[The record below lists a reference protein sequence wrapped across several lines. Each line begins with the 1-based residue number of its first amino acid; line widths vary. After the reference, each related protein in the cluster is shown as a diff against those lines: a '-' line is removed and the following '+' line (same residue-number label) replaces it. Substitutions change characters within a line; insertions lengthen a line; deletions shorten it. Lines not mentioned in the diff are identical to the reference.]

1 VYSQFLFD
9 GLTVKNYNALSILSA
24 HGDWMIRSLESFI
37 EAQSK
42 RAVGACG
49 IALSILLGY
58 LDLISGVEIHLLLL
72 YLIPIFL
79 GSWFVSREMGVY
91 LAFFGSLIWFVVDS
105 LGGRVYSSTWIAYW
119 NLLMRT
125 GVFVIF
131 AVTQAQLR
139 VKLNELSSL
148 AARDMLTGLPNA
160 HAFYEL
166 TAKETSRAFGGAPMT
181 LACVDIA
188 GFKWVNHRFGYPT
201 GDQMLCTIAQ
211 TIRAHAPR
219 PDLLARTGGTSFS
232 LLLPNTTSEGAN
244 AILQQIYK
252 ALQEERRKYS
262 HPLTFY
268 VSAIACP
275 KAPKTIAELLH
286 QADVQ
291 MDRMRGGKKDS
302 IQIAAAENLTA
313 LN

>member
-1 VYSQFLFD
+1 
-9 GLTVKNYNALSILSA
+9 
-24 HGDWMIRSLESFI
+24 MIRALESFI
-37 EAQSK
+37 ESRSK

-49 IALSILLGY
+49 IALSIFLGF
-58 LDLISGVEIHLLLL
+58 LDLITGVEIHLMLL
-72 YLIPIFL
+72 YLVPIFL

-105 LGGRVYSSTWIAYW
+105 LGGRVYSSPWIAYW

-125 GVFVIF
+125 GVFILF
-131 AVTQAQLR
+131 AFTQAQLR
-139 VKLNELSSL
+139 AKLNELSSV
-148 AARDMLTGLPNA
+148 AARDLLTGLPNA
-160 HAFYEL
+160 HAFYQL
-166 TAKETSRAFGGAPMT
+166 TAKETSRALGSTPMT
-181 LACVDIA
+181 LACVDIT

-201 GDQMLCTIAQ
+201 GDQMLCSIAQ

-219 PDLLARTGGTSFS
+219 PDLIARTGGTSFS
-232 LLLPNTTSEGAN
+232 ILLPNTTSEEAN
-244 AILQQIYK
+244 VVLQEIYQ
-252 ALQEERRKYS
+252 ALQEDRRKYS

-286 QADVQ
+286 QADLQ
-291 MDRMRGGKKDS
+291 MDRMKGRKKDS
-302 IQIAAAENLTA
+302 IQIAAVENLAA

>member
-1 VYSQFLFD
+1 
-9 GLTVKNYNALSILSA
+9 
-24 HGDWMIRSLESFI
+24 MIRALESFI
-37 EAQSK
+37 EGRSK

-49 IALSILLGY
+49 IVLSILLGF
-58 LDLISGVEIHLLLL
+58 LDLITGVEIHLMLL
-72 YLIPIFL
+72 YLVPIFL

-105 LGGRVYSSTWIAYW
+105 LSGRVYSSPWIAYW

-125 GVFVIF
+125 GVFILF

-139 VKLNELSSL
+139 AKLNELSSV
-148 AARDMLTGLPNA
+148 AARDLLTGLPNA

-166 TAKETSRAFGGAPMT
+166 TAKETSRARGSTPMT
-181 LACVDIA
+181 LACVDIT

-201 GDQMLCTIAQ
+201 GDQMLCSIAQ

-219 PDLLARTGGTSFS
+219 PDLIARTGGTSFS
-232 LLLPNTTSEGAN
+232 ILLPNTTSEEAN
-244 AILQQIYK
+244 LVLQEIYQ
-252 ALQEERRKYS
+252 ALQEDRRKYS

-286 QADVQ
+286 QADLQ
-291 MDRMRGGKKDS
+291 MDRMKGRKKDS
-302 IQIAAAENLTA
+302 IQIAAVENLAA

>member
-1 VYSQFLFD
+1 
-9 GLTVKNYNALSILSA
+9 
-24 HGDWMIRSLESFI
+24 MIRTLESFI
-37 EAQSK
+37 EGRSK

-49 IALSILLGY
+49 IALSIFLGF
-58 LDLISGVEIHLLLL
+58 LDLLTGVEIHLMLL
-72 YLIPIFL
+72 YLVPIFL

-105 LGGRVYSSTWIAYW
+105 LSGRVYSSPWIAYW

-125 GVFVIF
+125 GVFILF

-139 VKLNELSSL
+139 AKLNELSSV
-148 AARDMLTGLPNA
+148 AARDLLTGLPNA

-166 TAKETSRAFGGAPMT
+166 TAKETSRALGSTPMT
-181 LACVDIA
+181 LACVDIT

-201 GDQMLCTIAQ
+201 GDQMLCSIAQ

-219 PDLLARTGGTSFS
+219 PDLIARTGGTSFS
-232 LLLPNTTSEGAN
+232 ILLPNTTSEEAN
-244 AILQQIYK
+244 LVLQEIYQ
-252 ALQEERRKYS
+252 ALQEDRRKYS

-286 QADVQ
+286 QADLQ
-291 MDRMRGGKKDS
+291 MDRMKGGKKDS
-302 IQIAAAENLTA
+302 IQIAAVENLAA

>member
-1 VYSQFLFD
+1 
-9 GLTVKNYNALSILSA
+9 
-24 HGDWMIRSLESFI
+24 MIRALESFI
-37 EAQSK
+37 EGRSK

-49 IALSILLGY
+49 IVLSILLGF
-58 LDLISGVEIHLLLL
+58 LDLITGVEIHLMLL
-72 YLIPIFL
+72 YLVPIFL

-105 LGGRVYSSTWIAYW
+105 LSGRVYSSPWIAYW

-125 GVFVIF
+125 GVFILF

-139 VKLNELSSL
+139 AKLNELSSV
-148 AARDMLTGLPNA
+148 AARDLLTGLPNA
-160 HAFYEL
+160 NAFYQL
-166 TAKETSRAFGGAPMT
+166 MAQETSHALGSTPMT
-181 LACVDIA
+181 LACVDIT

-201 GDQMLCTIAQ
+201 GDQMLCSIAQ

-219 PDLLARTGGTSFS
+219 PDLIARTGGTSFS
-232 LLLPNTTSEGAN
+232 ILLPNTTSEEAHVV
-244 AILQQIYK
+244 LQAIYK
-252 ALQEERRKYS
+252 ALQEDRRKYS

-286 QADVQ
+286 QADLQ
-291 MDRMRGGKKDS
+291 MDRMKGRKK
-302 IQIAAAENLTA
+302 IQFKLPPWKISQS
-313 LN
+313 

>member
-1 VYSQFLFD
+1 
-9 GLTVKNYNALSILSA
+9 
-24 HGDWMIRSLESFI
+24 MIRALESFI
-37 EAQSK
+37 ESRSK
-42 RAVGACG
+42 RAIGAFG

-58 LDLISGVEIHLLLL
+58 LDLMTGVEIHLLLL

-79 GSWFVSREMGVY
+79 GSWFVSREMGIY
-91 LAFFGSLIWFVVDS
+91 LAFFGSLIWFVIDS
-105 LGGRVYSSTWIAYW
+105 QGGRVYSSPWIAYW

-131 AVTQAQLR
+131 AVIQAALR
-139 VKLNELSSL
+139 AKLNELSSI
-148 AARDMLTGLPNA
+148 AARDLLTGLPNA
-160 HAFYEL
+160 HAFYVMA
-166 TAKETSRAFGGAPMT
+166 AKETSHALGATPMT
-181 LACVDIA
+181 LACVDIT

-219 PDLLARTGGTSFS
+219 PDLIARTGGTSFS
-232 LLLPNTTSEGAN
+232 LLLPNTTSEEAN
-244 AILQQIYK
+244 GILQEIYQ

-268 VSAIACP
+268 VSAIVCP

-286 QADVQ
+286 QADLQ
-291 MDRMRGGKKDS
+291 MDRMKGRKKDS
-302 IQIAAAENLTA
+302 IQIAAVDNLVA